1 MEIKFPKRL
10 TGNYQTYAFF
20 IDIANA
26 TKSEELKKITFN
38 FEDTVVF
45 ESNLFAILGAIIQK
59 LEKKSKYVKIVN
71 LNEKISKLFNQKK
84 LKHRK
89 ISVVKSL
96 VKCWRLKSGLD
107 SDLKEYLETKMFR
120 KRENLELNAHMKM
133 AIELCVAEIFRNAV
147 SHSNSKDV
155 FISYYY
161 DTFKKRLH
169 ITLVSRGLSF
179 KRHINYVSSNKFSGE
194 DSLLW
199 ATRNNTSTLKEGGK
213 GKGLFTIRQFIEQN
227 EGKMQII
234 SADGIWKQVKHR
246 VFSKSH
252 SSEFQG
258 SIISLEFN
266 I

>member
-20 IDIANA
+20 IDMANA
-26 TKSEELKKITFN
+26 TKSDELKTIIFN

-59 LEKKSKYVKIVN
+59 LEKKSKTIKIIK
-71 LNEKISKLFNQKK
+71 LNDKISKLFNQKK

-107 SDLKEYLETKMFR
+107 HDLKEYLETKMFR
-120 KRENLELNAHMKM
+120 QRENVSLNEHMKM
-133 AIELCVAEIFRNAV
+133 AIELCVAEIYRNAIM
-147 SHSNSKDV
+147 HSNSKDV
-155 FISYYY
+155 FLSYYY
-161 DTFKKRLH
+161 NTFKKRLH
-169 ITLVSRGLSF
+169 ITVVSRGLSF
-179 KRHINYVSSNKFSGE
+179 KRHINYALSKKMSGE
-194 DSLLW
+194 ESLIW
-199 ATRNNTSTLKEGGK
+199 ATRNNTSTIKQDDK

-227 EGKMQII
+227 GGRLQII
-234 SADGIWKQVKHR
+234 SADGVWKQVKHR